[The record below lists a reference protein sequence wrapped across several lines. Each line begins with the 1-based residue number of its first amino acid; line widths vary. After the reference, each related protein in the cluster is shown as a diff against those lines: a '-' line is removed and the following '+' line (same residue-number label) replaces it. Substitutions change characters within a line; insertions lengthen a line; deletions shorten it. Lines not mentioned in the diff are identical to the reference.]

1 MEEEEEEEVRLGDY
15 AGLVAKAVLA
25 ETMAERIWSIPC
37 SADCHRT
44 HNTTTTGAGY
54 TPLTV
59 HAEFNLCCTL
69 LSAGFVNSDLRWNFS
84 GGGGSAWGWRS
95 CTFPF
100 GRVKVS
106 VALT

>member
-1 MEEEEEEEVRLGDY
+1 MMEEEEEEEVRLGDY

-59 HAEFNLCCTL
+59 HAEFNLCCSL

-84 GGGGSAWGWRS
+84 GGGGRAEDGDPVPSLSGE
-95 CTFPF
+95 
-100 GRVKVS
+100 
-106 VALT
+106 